1 MTFTLALQLAI
12 AGISVGSIYA
22 LVALAIVIPFKS
34 SGVLNFGQG
43 EIVTLG
49 AYLALI
55 LTQLAL
61 PYPVVIA
68 SVVLL
73 GAAGGVVIERVLI
86 RPIVKAP
93 EFTLVIAT
101 FAIGLLIKGVISIR
115 FGDSPNT
122 IDGPFGTEP
131 IVAAGLRFNPTSLWI
146 FACTALVTLGVM
158 VFLRSTRLGKAMRA
172 VSVNPEAARLM
183 GIRVE
188 TVYRWSW
195 AISTAIGALA
205 GLLVAP
211 LIGINPE
218 IGQLILRGLLAAV
231 IGGFTSIP
239 GAIVGGLAVGLI
251 ETYSGVLI
259 GSTFKN
265 LVPFI
270 LLMVLLV
277 FRPQGLFG
285 APASRLRGIYLALA
299 TLGFLQIVQIVIEE
313 FANVT
318 GGVRGLTV
326 PKAAVAG
333 LRMSEYAR
341 FLVVLGCCVLAIW
354 TARNLLASRVGR
366 ELNAVRLSPHAAQA
380 LGVSVHRVRLAA
392 FALSAAF
399 AGVAGGL
406 QAIVVGFIDPVEF
419 GVSAALRQI
428 TFIVVG
434 GMGSV
439 GGSVIGAA
447 VLSAMPEILRSVKEY
462 SDVIYTMML
471 LGFLI
476 FLPNGLVTLW
486 HAVARRMRTRAPA
499 ATAEARP

>member
-1 MTFTLALQLAI
+1 MTLTLALQLAI
-12 AGISVGSIYA
+12 AGVSVGSIYA
-22 LVALAIVIPFKS
+22 LVALAIVIPFKA

-61 PYPVVIA
+61 PYPVVVA
-68 SVVLL
+68 SVLLL
-73 GAAGGVVIERVLI
+73 GAAGGIVIERVLI

-131 IVAAGLRFNPTSLWI
+131 ILAAGLRFNPTSLWI
-146 FACTALVTLGVM
+146 LVCTALVTIGVM
-158 VFLRSTRLGKAMRA
+158 LFLRLTRLGKAMRA

-239 GAIVGGLAVGLI
+239 GALVGGLAVGLI
-251 ETYSGVLI
+251 ETFSGVLI

-285 APASRLRGIYLALA
+285 AAEI
-299 TLGFLQIVQIVIEE
+299 
-313 FANVT
+313 
-318 GGVRGLTV
+318 
-326 PKAAVAG
+326 K
-333 LRMSEYAR
+333 
-341 FLVVLGCCVLAIW
+341 
-354 TARNLLASRVGR
+354 RV
-366 ELNAVRLSPHAAQA
+366 
-380 LGVSVHRVRLAA
+380 
-392 FALSAAF
+392 
-399 AGVAGGL
+399 
-406 QAIVVGFIDPVEF
+406 
-419 GVSAALRQI
+419 
-428 TFIVVG
+428 
-434 GMGSV
+434 
-439 GGSVIGAA
+439 
-447 VLSAMPEILRSVKEY
+447 
-462 SDVIYTMML
+462 
-471 LGFLI
+471 
-476 FLPNGLVTLW
+476 
-486 HAVARRMRTRAPA
+486 
-499 ATAEARP
+499 

>member
-1 MTFTLALQLAI
+1 MTLTLALQLAI

-49 AYLALI
+49 AYTALI

-93 EFTLVIAT
+93 EFTLIIAT

-131 IVAAGLRFNPTSLWI
+131 IMAAGLRFNPTSLWI
-146 FACTALVTLGVM
+146 FVCTGLVTGVM
-158 VFLRSTRLGKAMRA
+158 LFLRSTRLDKSKRT
-172 VSVNPEAARLM
+172 VSVSPEAARLM

-251 ETYSGVLI
+251 ETFSGVLI

-270 LLMVLLV
+270 LLMALLV
-277 FRPQGLFG
+277 FR
-285 APASRLRGIYLALA
+285 
-299 TLGFLQIVQIVIEE
+299 
-313 FANVT
+313 
-318 GGVRGLTV
+318 
-326 PKAAVAG
+326 
-333 LRMSEYAR
+333 
-341 FLVVLGCCVLAIW
+341 
-354 TARNLLASRVGR
+354 
-366 ELNAVRLSPHAAQA
+366 
-380 LGVSVHRVRLAA
+380 
-392 FALSAAF
+392 
-399 AGVAGGL
+399 
-406 QAIVVGFIDPVEF
+406 
-419 GVSAALRQI
+419 
-428 TFIVVG
+428 
-434 GMGSV
+434 
-439 GGSVIGAA
+439 
-447 VLSAMPEILRSVKEY
+447 
-462 SDVIYTMML
+462 
-471 LGFLI
+471 
-476 FLPNGLVTLW
+476 
-486 HAVARRMRTRAPA
+486 
-499 ATAEARP
+499 

>member
-1 MTFTLALQLAI
+1 MTLTLALQLAI
-12 AGISVGSIYA
+12 AGISVGGIYA

-49 AYLALI
+49 AYVALV

-61 PYPVVIA
+61 PYPVVVA
-68 SVVLL
+68 SVLLL
-73 GAAGGVVIERVLI
+73 GAAGGVIIERVLI

-131 IVAAGLRFNPTSLWI
+131 VMAGGLRFNPTSLWI
-146 FACTALVTLGVM
+146 FVCTALVTIGVM
-158 VFLRSTRLGKAMRA
+158 LFLRSTRLGKAMRA

-239 GAIVGGLAVGLI
+239 GALVGGLAVGLI
-251 ETYSGVLI
+251 ETFSGVLI

-285 APASRLRGIYLALA
+285 AAEI
-299 TLGFLQIVQIVIEE
+299 
-313 FANVT
+313 
-318 GGVRGLTV
+318 
-326 PKAAVAG
+326 K
-333 LRMSEYAR
+333 
-341 FLVVLGCCVLAIW
+341 
-354 TARNLLASRVGR
+354 RV
-366 ELNAVRLSPHAAQA
+366 
-380 LGVSVHRVRLAA
+380 
-392 FALSAAF
+392 
-399 AGVAGGL
+399 
-406 QAIVVGFIDPVEF
+406 
-419 GVSAALRQI
+419 
-428 TFIVVG
+428 
-434 GMGSV
+434 
-439 GGSVIGAA
+439 
-447 VLSAMPEILRSVKEY
+447 
-462 SDVIYTMML
+462 
-471 LGFLI
+471 
-476 FLPNGLVTLW
+476 
-486 HAVARRMRTRAPA
+486 
-499 ATAEARP
+499 